1 MNMLLLSA
9 VFVIAVA
16 VLVWI
21 VALVFRGG
29 APTGE
34 SSTRADLFA
43 SGSGFGPD
51 DMDTLRNKPTNL
63 DNDRRA

>member
-1 MNMLLLSA
+1 MVLLSV

-34 SSTRADLFA
+34 NSTRADIFA

-51 DMDTLRNKPTNL
+51 DMDTLRNEPTKVE
-63 DNDRRA
+63 NDD

>member
-1 MNMLLLSA
+1 MNMILLSV

-16 VLVWI
+16 ILVWI

-34 SSTRADLFA
+34 SSTRADMFA

-51 DMDTLRNKPTNL
+51 DMDTLRNKQTKV
-63 DNDRRA
+63 DSDG

>member
-1 MNMLLLSA
+1 MNMILLSV

-16 VLVWI
+16 ILVWI

-34 SSTRADLFA
+34 SSTRADMFA

-51 DMDTLRNKPTNL
+51 DMDTLRNKQTKVE
-63 DNDRRA
+63 NDG

>member
-1 MNMLLLSA
+1 MNMVLISV

-34 SSTRADLFA
+34 SSTRADIFA

-51 DMDTLRNKPTNL
+51 DMDTLRSKPTKVES
-63 DNDRRA
+63 DR

>member
-1 MNMLLLSA
+1 MNMFLLSV

-16 VLVWI
+16 ILVWI
-21 VALVFRGG
+21 VALVFRGS

-34 SSTRADLFA
+34 SSTRADMFA

-51 DMDTLRNKPTNL
+51 DMDTLRNKQTKVES
-63 DNDRRA
+63 DS